1 MTIIAEYEYRDPETG
16 KLIATKVRREPKTFE
31 WRQASG
37 EEGLGELT
45 ERDLPLYHAEQL
57 AFFDLD
63 KLILFVEGEKA
74 ADALGEKLGVLA
86 VCLPGGAATR
96 PTTLQLSVLRGRKV
110 AIWPDKDG
118 PGRALMRR
126 VFEKLRGIADRLGSV
141 YPEDVPAKGDPY
153 DWLQL
158 GHTRE
163 DLIAEWKRKPLDVL
177 LAKQLSVLDLEGREP
192 KEIEWL
198 WSQYLPKRMLTM
210 IEGQKGMGKSWLTL
224 KLAAMI
230 STGDLDFPVFPQ
242 AHAPAKTLLLSH
254 EDPVD
259 EVIVPRLIALGADM
273 SNVKVLSSVVDNE
286 TGGEEWFDLK
296 KHIELLENHL
306 MQDNYDLLV
315 IDPVNNYIG
324 ASIDTYR
331 DSDVRSVLS
340 PLAAL
345 AARTGVCIIG
355 IRHFKKGEGKLS
367 EMGVGSVAYGA
378 VARVVHALVPDVDA
392 LLVRKE
398 RRDDTPV
405 PNVLLPVATNL
416 TVFPKGVAF
425 RLVDE
430 GVSVAFRWDGL
441 RDYTPDEY
449 VAALRESK
457 HTGAARHERKLRE
470 LDELLRTAR
479 GRALSDGEVAAE
491 LEIGTSVVE
500 LFRYRLS
507 ERKEDELGSVY

>member
-16 KLIATKVRREPKTFE
+16 KLIATKVGREPKPVE

-37 EEGLGELT
+37 EAGLGELT

-57 AFFDLD
+57 NLLGPD
-63 KLILFVEGEKA
+63 KLVLFVEGEKA
-74 ADALGEKLGVLA
+74 ADALSEKLGVLA

-96 PTTLQLSVLRGRKV
+96 PTALQLSVLRGRKV

-118 PGRALMRR
+118 PGRSLMRR
-126 VFEKLRGIADRLGSV
+126 VFEKLRAVAEQLGAI
-141 YPEDVPAKGDPY
+141 YPEDVLVKGDPY

-163 DLIAEWKRKPLDVL
+163 DLVAEWKRNPLNVL

-198 WSQYLPKRMLTM
+198 WPQYLPKRMLAM

-224 KLAAMI
+224 KLAAMV
-230 STGDLDFPVFPQ
+230 STGGLDFPVFPQ

-273 SNVKVLSSVVDNE
+273 SNVRVLSSVVDNE
-286 TGGEEWFDLK
+286 TGGEEWLDLR
-296 KHIELLENHL
+296 KHVELMENHL

-315 IDPVNNYIG
+315 IDPINNYIG
-324 ASIDTYR
+324 TSIDTYR
-331 DSDVRSVLS
+331 DSDMRSVLS

-355 IRHFKKGEGKLS
+355 VRHFKKGEGKLS
-367 EMGVGSVAYGA
+367 EMG
-378 VARVVHALVPDVDA
+378 D
-392 LLVRKE
+392 RK
-398 RRDDTPV
+398 
-405 PNVLLPVATNL
+405 
-416 TVFPKGVAF
+416 
-425 RLVDE
+425 
-430 GVSVAFRWDGL
+430 
-441 RDYTPDEY
+441 
-449 VAALRESK
+449 
-457 HTGAARHERKLRE
+457 
-470 LDELLRTAR
+470 
-479 GRALSDGEVAAE
+479 
-491 LEIGTSVVE
+491 SVV
-500 LFRYRLS
+500 
-507 ERKEDELGSVY
+507 